1 MPRECSNRGSCD
13 RGSGRCNCDSP
24 LFSGHACQKLKPSN
38 GKCSGHGR
46 CLSMREAA
54 FTRND
59 YNLFVVTDYSTPWD
73 ADRVHGC
80 VCDYGYTGP
89 DCSQRLCPFGDDPI
103 TTGQVDE
110 IQALSCSCSS
120 CTGTFTLS
128 FRGVETR
135 PMDTGVDTA
144 ATLKTALEALV
155 TIRGVSVS
163 VDTNGATTLCN
174 SNGVSTLITFTYEH
188 GDVPPLRI
196 DASLVT
202 GGTSSITLETGGTTA
217 KYGTTATQTGTKEV
231 QWALPVDNC
240 TGGKRVLLTL

>member
-1 MPRECSNRGSCD
+1 
-13 RGSGRCNCDSP
+13 
-24 LFSGHACQKLKPSN
+24 
-38 GKCSGHGR
+38 
-46 CLSMREAA
+46 MREAA

-59 YNLFVVTDYSTPWD
+59 YNLLVMTDYSTPWD

-103 TTGQVDE
+103 TAGQVDE
-110 IQALSCSCSS
+110 IQALSCLCSS

-135 PMDTGVDTA
+135 HLDTGVDTA

-163 VDTNGATTLCN
+163 VDTNGATKLCG
-174 SNGVSTLITFTYEH
+174 SNGVSTLVTFTHEH

-196 DASLVT
+196 DASLVA
-202 GGTSSITLETGGTTA
+202 GGTSSITLEAGGATA

-231 QWALPVDNC
+231 
-240 TGGKRVLLTL
+240 K